1 MVGDRKGIRPLNLAP
16 NNTNIKM
23 ESNQYG
29 RGTAQSTPWAS
40 PLAYVKQDSGG
51 PGGTVGR
58 RNSTN
63 EGAKPD
69 EPRGCQLR
77 IGSVNVG
84 TLARRSGEV
93 EESRIFV
100 VCRSL
105 GGRERVQDC

>member
-16 NNTNIKM
+16 NHLSIKM
-23 ESNQYG
+23 ESSQNG

-58 RNSTN
+58 GNLTN

-84 TLARRSGEV
+84 TLARRSGDVV
-93 EESRIFV
+93 EMV
-100 VCRSL
+100 
-105 GGRERVQDC
+105 GRRK

>member
-1 MVGDRKGIRPLNLAP
+1 M
-16 NNTNIKM
+16 
-23 ESNQYG
+23 
-29 RGTAQSTPWAS
+29 
-40 PLAYVKQDSGG
+40 
-51 PGGTVGR
+51 GR

-93 EESRIFV
+93 VEMVGRRKLDFCCVQE
-100 VCRSL
+100 L
-105 GGRERVQDC
+105 GGRKRVQDC

>member
-1 MVGDRKGIRPLNLAP
+1 
-16 NNTNIKM
+16 M

-29 RGTAQSTPWAS
+29 QGTAQSTPWAS